1 MNSYTVDSRLGA
13 VRGGQRPEPPSAQSF
28 IVVLCAVLC
37 SPGVGTGAQPHC
49 EISLH
54 ASQGL
59 AHGKAPQLSQPPSQ
73 RPAQLSLWL
82 WGQGGVRGA
91 LLRTQSLCIWQ
102 PNLQHVAARAGF
114 VDKAKC
120 GMASLYLSTP
130 KGQTVAFTLCT
141 NAASAFATPVCNLLV
156 SRTFYDDYD
165 FCLLTDSFYL
175 EVILFS
181 YG

>member
-59 AHGKAPQLSQPPSQ
+59 AHRKAPQLSQPPS
-73 RPAQLSLWL
+73 RRAACTAQLVAL
-82 WGQGGVRGA
+82 GAGRGA
-91 LLRTQSLCIWQ
+91 GCAPKNPKPVHLAAKPAACGCQGWFCGQSKVWNGFSVPFYTKGTNHCVHPLYQCRFCIR
-102 PNLQHVAARAGF
+102 H
-114 VDKAKC
+114 
-120 GMASLYLSTP
+120 T
-130 KGQTVAFTLCT
+130 
-141 NAASAFATPVCNLLV
+141 
-156 SRTFYDDYD
+156 
-165 FCLLTDSFYL
+165 CL
-175 EVILFS
+175 
-181 YG
+181 